1 MRGALHAEWTK
12 LRGVSGNLW
21 LVLGAIALAVA
32 LSGVAVA
39 AEHYSPGGP
48 AVDVTRLSLI
58 GIDLAQA
65 LIVILAVQAVSGEYS
80 SGMIHITL
88 TALPRRLTVLA
99 AKAAVVCLV
108 TLCTGVVAVLGCLL
122 VGRLVL
128 PSHGFTSIHG
138 YALLSLAHTSTL
150 RAVAGTVL
158 YLALVA
164 LLSLGIAAAVRDSAA
179 AVGLMLGLLYCFPIV
194 AALVGD
200 SHWQRRLER
209 LGPMTAGLSIQ
220 ATTDLRSLPI
230 GPWTGLGVLAA
241 WAGAALLL
249 GGLLLI
255 VRDA

>member
-1 MRGALHAEWTK
+1 MISALHAEWTK
-12 LRGVSGNLW
+12 MRSVSGNLW

-39 AEHYSPGGP
+39 TEHYSPGGSP
-48 AVDVTRLSLI
+48 VDITRLSLV

-65 LIVILAVQAVSGEYS
+65 LIVILAVHAVCGEYS

-99 AKAAVVCLV
+99 AKAAIVCLV
-108 TLCTGVVAVLGCLL
+108 ALFAGAVAVLGCLL

-128 PSHGFTSIHG
+128 PSHGFTSVHG
-138 YALLSLAHTSTL
+138 YALLSLAHTPTL
-150 RAVAGTVL
+150 RAAAGTVL

-179 AVGLMLGLLYCFPIV
+179 AIGLVLGLLYCFPIV

-200 SHWQRRLER
+200 SHWERLVER

-220 ATTDLRSLPI
+220 ATIDQRTLPI
-230 GPWTGLGVLAA
+230 GPWAGLGVLAA
-241 WAGAALLL
+241 WAGVALLV
-249 GGLLLI
+249 GGLLLF
-255 VRDA
+255 VRDP

>member
-1 MRGALHAEWTK
+1 VSSALHAEWTK
-12 LRGVSGNLW
+12 LRSVAGNAW
-21 LVLGAIALAVA
+21 LMIGAIAHAVA

-39 AEHYSPGGP
+39 AEHYSPGGSP
-48 AVDVTRLSLI
+48 VDITRLSLV

-65 LIVILAVQAVSGEYS
+65 LIVILAVHAMCGEYS
-80 SGMIHITL
+80 SGMIRITL

-99 AKAAVVCLV
+99 AKAATVCLV
-108 TLCTGVVAVLGCLL
+108 ALFAGAIAVLGCLL

-128 PSHGFTSIHG
+128 PSHGFTSVHG
-138 YALLSLAHTSTL
+138 YALLSLAHTPTL
-150 RAVAGTVL
+150 RAAVGTVL
-158 YLALVA
+158 YLALIA

-179 AVGLMLGLLYCFPIV
+179 AVGLVLGLLYCFPIV

-200 SHWQRRLER
+200 PRWQHRLER
-209 LGPMTAGLSIQ
+209 LGPMTAGLSVQ